1 MGRSH
6 INSKHPCLPLIP
18 FIYSERAV
26 SPFQEHTPA
35 NTCSIL
41 REVTGNI
48 PRKLLWGWKLCPRYL
63 RTEESEVGTDF
74 SWSYYVLT
82 KLSLETVDLFLLS
95 LFSLTACPLS
105 GAEFVSLKDQ
115 PSMWF
120 PQPCSGCFSL
130 PFPT

>member
-82 KLSLETVDLFLLS
+82 KLSLETVDVS
-95 LFSLTACPLS
+95 SFSLLPDCLS
-105 GAEFVSLKDQ
+105 SF
-115 PSMWF
+115 W
-120 PQPCSGCFSL
+120 C
-130 PFPT
+130 